1 MGLEWSLELT
11 PSKSFFCMKMLRW
24 SFAYSVMVSDN
35 SHLNW
40 SSWFTTRNRLVS
52 GVEDLVLRRSLDF
65 LKLCSFFLFLLRCS
79 SLLLKPDEEESRKE
93 VELIPLL
100 YFFSC
105 VIFSPNIYISFSNA
119 FAPVSY
125 FLKDL
130 HCHLH
135 YLRSYFNPDLRKKL
149 LQRFS
154 QIRQL
159 LPLHVWITKQDE
171 DP

>member
-79 SLLLKPDEEESRKE
+79 SLLLKPDEEESREE

-119 FAPVSY
+119 FAPWAIFWKIYIVICIICDLISIQIWEKIFY
-125 FLKDL
+125 KDSPKFDSSFLFT
-130 HCHLH
+130 C
-135 YLRSYFNPDLRKKL
+135 
-149 LQRFS
+149 
-154 QIRQL
+154 
-159 LPLHVWITKQDE
+159 E
-171 DP
+171 